1 MATLTE
7 LARRLNARR
16 RARAR
21 ARRLPPVL
29 LMTDE
34 RRLPDPLPAARGLA
48 RGSGVVLRHYG
59 VDAAARASVAAGLAR
74 LPHIVLLVAGD
85 LQLARAARAR
95 GLHLPE
101 GRPPPPR
108 QRPRGFLLTMAA
120 HSLPALRRARALGA
134 DAAVLAPV
142 FATAS
147 HPGARPIGPL
157 RFAKLVRAAGLPVYA
172 LGGVTAAN
180 AARLMASG
188 AIGFA
193 AIGGLAG
200 GAARR

>member
-16 RARAR
+16 RGTA
-21 ARRLPPVL
+21 LPPVL
-29 LMTDE
+29 LLTDE
-34 RRLPDPLPAARGLA
+34 NRLPDPLPAARTLP
-48 RGSGVVLRHYG
+48 RGAGVVLRHYG
-59 VDAAARASVAAGLAR
+59 AANRTALAAQLAR
-74 LPHIVLLVAGD
+74 IPGLVLLVAGD
-85 LQLARAARAR
+85 MALARRAGAR

-101 GRPPPPR
+101 ASGRPPR
-108 QRPRGFLLTMAA
+108 LRPRGFLVTMAA
-120 HSLPALRRARALGA
+120 HSLPALRRAKALGA
-134 DAAVLAPV
+134 DAAVLSPV
-142 FATAS
+142 FPTAS
-147 HPGARPIGPL
+147 HPGAPTLGPL
-157 RFAKLVRAAGLPVYA
+157 RFAALARGAGLPVYA

-180 AARLMASG
+180 AMRLLASG